1 MFIVHFH
8 APFLAMTMLKRVWH
22 CSFGLTKTLGMIV
35 SIKFESSSIHHIL
48 ATVLDIHTLL
58 RLRCQAATME
68 VVD

>member
-8 APFLAMTMLKRVWH
+8 APFLAMTMLKRVWR
-22 CSFGLTKTLGMIV
+22 CSFGLTKTFVMIV

-58 RLRCQAATME
+58 RLDCQAAALE
-68 VVD
+68 VMD